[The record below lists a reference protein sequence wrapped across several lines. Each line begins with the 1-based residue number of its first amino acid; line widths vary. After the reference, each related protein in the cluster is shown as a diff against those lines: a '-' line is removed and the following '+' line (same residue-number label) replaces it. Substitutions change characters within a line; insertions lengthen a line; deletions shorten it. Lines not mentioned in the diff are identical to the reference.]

1 VDNHACPTNKMMQ
14 HFVFVLIYIYLFSR
28 IFLYIQYTGKLMS
41 QLLKLL
47 ALMIFALPNIAYAH
61 AVAGGGGFMSGLSH
75 PVLGFDHLLAMLSVG
90 ILSAQIG
97 GSAIWKVP
105 AAFVSV
111 MLVGG
116 ILGMNGVYFMSVE
129 LGIVVSVF
137 ALGLAITL
145 DQKLPLLIT
154 IFFVGFFA
162 LFHGHAHGSEMPYL
176 AKPLFYA
183 CGFVVGTTVIHIAG
197 VMVGVMAKKIKH
209 GAQILR
215 YLGAGIAGIGFYLI
229 ILL

>member
-1 VDNHACPTNKMMQ
+1 M
-14 HFVFVLIYIYLFSR
+14 R
-28 IFLYIQYTGKLMS
+28 KLLS
-41 QLLKLL
+41 IITFTLL
-47 ALMIFALPNIAYAH
+47 ALPNFAYAH
-61 AVAGGGGFMSGLSH
+61 TVPGGGGFMSGLSH

-105 AAFVSV
+105 TAFVSV

-116 ILGMNGVYFMSVE
+116 ILGMNSIYIMSVE

-154 IFFVGFFA
+154 MLFVGFFA
-162 LFHGHAHGSEMPYL
+162 LFHGHAHGTEMPYL
-176 AKPLFYA
+176 AKPLLYA
-183 CGFVVGTTVIHIAG
+183 CGFVTGTGIIHIAG
-197 VMVGVMAKKIKH
+197 VMVGMTAKQFKN
-209 GAQILR
+209 GTQILR

>member
-1 VDNHACPTNKMMQ
+1 M
-14 HFVFVLIYIYLFSR
+14 
-28 IFLYIQYTGKLMS
+28 
-41 QLLKLL
+41 
-47 ALMIFALPNIAYAH
+47 ALPNFAYAH
-61 AVAGGGGFMSGLSH
+61 TVPGGGGFMSGLSH

-105 AAFVSV
+105 TAFVSV

-116 ILGMNGVYFMSVE
+116 ILGMNSIYIMSVE

-154 IFFVGFFA
+154 MLFVGFFA
-162 LFHGHAHGSEMPYL
+162 LFHGHAHGTEMPYL
-176 AKPLFYA
+176 AKPLLYA
-183 CGFVVGTTVIHIAG
+183 CGFVTGTGIIHIAG
-197 VMVGVMAKKIKH
+197 VMVGMTAKQFKN
-209 GAQILR
+209 GTQILR